1 MAGAKI
7 RGITIDIGADTSGLQ
22 KALSATN
29 KEIKSTQTQLKD
41 VEKLLK
47 LDPKNVELLAQ
58 KQKLLA
64 KATTETKDKIKTLQ
78 DALQKMKE
86 QGIDE
91 ASDAFQAMQREL
103 IATEQELKKYTSQTK
118 ESTKETKK
126 SAEGYTVAKDVLAN
140 LAVEGIKM
148 AVNALKEL
156 GKELVAQIGET
167 AEYGDNVDKMSQK
180 IGISAEE
187 YQKLGYAFKSS
198 GADID
203 SLQGGMKTLNGV
215 LTDAANGSAQ
225 AQAKLAAI
233 GLTAEDLA
241 GKSSDAQLNM
251 VINALQGMGEG
262 AARTAAATDL
272 LGKSATDLGPLLN
285 MSKEELD
292 ALKQEAEDYGMV
304 MSNEA
309 VKQSA
314 EFDDSMTRLE
324 GTVTGLRN
332 RLVGQLLPGIT
343 KVTDGLAKM
352 MSGQGGTDDIA
363 EGIGEFLEQIITLLP
378 QFNSILVDVVKKLLE
393 LIVSNLPMIID
404 TLFTLVDQVLETCL
418 DLLPDLIPKLIGGIV
433 LLISRILEHLP
444 EILETVTRALPSII
458 SNLIQALISN
468 LPLLISG
475 LIKFTDEIVR
485 QLPQILAGIFAGILQ
500 AAFGMGEDLKERGK
514 SILNGLIWILN
525 KAIDGI
531 NFMIAPLRA
540 IIMAVGNMFGA
551 NWSFKDVA
559 IPHIPQLANGGILTQ
574 GTALVGEKGPEL
586 LSVYGGRAVV
596 QPLTTNNYSSNLGG
610 VNITINT
617 QPGQSATDIADAV
630 SEALAEQYARTR
642 MVYV

>member
-1 MAGAKI
+1 MAMKV
-7 RGITIDIGADTSGLQ
+7 RGITIDIGADTTGLN
-22 KALSATN
+22 KALTATN
-29 KEIKSTQTQLKD
+29 KEIKSTQSQLKD

-64 KATTETKDKIKTLQ
+64 KATDETKGKIKTLQ
-78 DALQKMKE
+78 DALQKMKD

-103 IATEQELKKYTSQTK
+103 IETEQQLKKYTSQTK

-126 SAEGYTVAKDVLAN
+126 SAEGYSTAKDVLAQ

-156 GKELVAQIGET
+156 GRELVAQVTET
-167 AEYGDNVDKMSQK
+167 AEYGDNIDKMSQK

-215 LTDAANGSAQ
+215 LVDAANGSEQ

-262 AARTAAATDL
+262 AERTAAATDL

-285 MSKEELD
+285 MSAEDLE

-314 EFDDSMTRLE
+314 AFDDSMTRLE

-363 EGIGEFLEQIITLLP
+363 EGIGEFLNQIVQMLP
-378 QFNSILVDVVKKLLE
+378 QFTSVLIDVVKKLLE
-393 LIVSNLPMIID
+393 LIVQNLPMIID
-404 TLFTLVDQVLETCL
+404 TVFTLLDQIIETVL
-418 DLLPDLIPKLIGGIV
+418 DLLPDLIPKLIDGIA

-444 EILETVTRALPSII
+444 EIISEIVKALPEII
-458 SNLIQALISN
+458 SGLIQALITN
-468 LPLLISG
+468 LPLVIDG
-475 LIKFTDEIVR
+475 LITFVGKIVE
-485 QLPQILAGIFAGILQ
+485 QLPMILKAIFVGILQ
-500 AAFGMGEDLKERGK
+500 AVFGMGEDLKDLGK
-514 SILNGLIWILN
+514 NILNGLIWILN

-531 NFMIAPLRA
+531 NIILTPLRA
-540 IIMAVGNMFGA
+540 IIMAVGNLFGA
-551 NWSFKDVA
+551 NWSMDQVG
-559 IPHIPQLANGGILTQ
+559 IPHIPMLAKGGILSQ
-574 GTALVGEKGPEL
+574 GSAIVGERGPEL
-586 LSVYGGRAVV
+586 LSVVGGRAVV
-596 QPLTTNNYSSNLGG
+596 QPLTNNYNSNLGG

>member
-1 MAGAKI
+1 MAMKV
-7 RGITIDIGADTSGLQ
+7 RGITIDIGADTTGLN
-22 KALSATN
+22 KALTATN
-29 KEIKSTQTQLKD
+29 KEIKSTQSQLKD

-64 KATTETKDKIKTLQ
+64 KATDETKGKIKTLQ
-78 DALQKMKE
+78 DALQKMKDK
-86 QGIDE
+86 GIDE
-91 ASDAFQAMQREL
+91 SSEAFQAMQREL

-126 SAEGYTVAKDVLAN
+126 SAEGYTVAKDVLAQ

-156 GKELVAQIGET
+156 GRELVAQVTET
-167 AEYGDNVDKMSQK
+167 AEYGDNIDKMSQK

-187 YQKLGYAFKSS
+187 YQKLGYAFERS
-198 GADID
+198 GANID

-215 LTDAANGSAQ
+215 LVEAANGSEQ

-251 VINALQGMGEG
+251 VINALQGMEEG
-262 AARTAAATDL
+262 AERTAAATDL

-285 MSKEELD
+285 MSAEDLE
-292 ALKQEAEDYGMV
+292 ALKKEAEDYGMV
-304 MSNEA
+304 MSDEA

-314 EFDDSMTRLE
+314 EFNDSMTRLE

-378 QFNSILVDVVKKLLE
+378 QFNAILVDVVKKLLE
-393 LIVSNLPMIID
+393 LIVQNLPMIID

-418 DLLPDLIPKLIGGIV
+418 DLLPDLVPKLIDGIV
-433 LLISRILEHLP
+433 LFISRVLEHLP
-444 EILETVTRALPSII
+444 EILESVIQALPSII
-458 SNLIQALISN
+458 SSLIQALISN
-468 LPLLISG
+468 LPLLIDG
-475 LIKFTDEIVR
+475 LIMFVGKIVE
-485 QLPQILAGIFAGILQ
+485 QLPMILKAIFVGILQ
-500 AAFGMGEDLKERGK
+500 AVFGMGEDLQDLGK
-514 SILNGLIWILN
+514 NILNGLIWILN

-531 NFMIAPLRA
+531 NIILTPLRA
-540 IIMAVGNMFGA
+540 IIYSVGKLFGA
-551 NWSFKDVA
+551 NWSMDQVG
-559 IPHIPQLANGGILTQ
+559 IPHIPQLANGGILSQ
-574 GTALVGEKGPEL
+574 GSAIVGERGPEL
-586 LSVYGGRAVV
+586 LSVVGGRAVV
-596 QPLTTNNYSSNLGG
+596 QPLTNNYNSNLGG

>member
-1 MAGAKI
+1 MALKV
-7 RGITIDIGADTSGLQ
+7 RGITIDIGADTTGLN
-22 KALSATN
+22 KALTATN
-29 KEIKSTQTQLKD
+29 KEIKSTQSQLRD

-64 KATTETKDKIKTLQ
+64 KATDETKGKIKTLQ
-78 DALQKMKE
+78 DALQKMKD
-86 QGIDE
+86 QGVDE

-126 SAEGYTVAKDVLAN
+126 SAEGYTVAKDVLAQ
-140 LAVEGIKM
+140 LAVEGIKT
-148 AVNALKEL
+148 ALNALKEL

-167 AEYGDNVDKMSQK
+167 AEYGDNIDKMSQK

-187 YQKLGYAFKSS
+187 YQKLGYAFERS
-198 GADID
+198 GANID

-215 LTDAANGSAQ
+215 LVDAANGSEQ

-251 VINALQGMGEG
+251 VINALQGMEEG
-262 AARTAAATDL
+262 AERTAAATDL

-285 MSKEELD
+285 MSAEDLE

-304 MSNEA
+304 MSDEA

-314 EFDDSMTRLE
+314 EFEDSLTRLE

-363 EGIGEFLEQIITLLP
+363 EGIGTFLDQIVQMLP
-378 QFNSILVDVVKKLLE
+378 QFTSVLLDVVKKLLE
-393 LIVSNLPMIID
+393 LIVQNLPMIID
-404 TLFTLVDQVLETCL
+404 TVFTLVDQLL
-418 DLLPDLIPKLIGGIV
+418 DTVIELLPDLIPKLIEGIITFV
-433 LLISRILEHLP
+433 TKLLDHLP
-444 EILETVTRALPSII
+444 EIIDKLVAALPTII
-458 SNLIQALISN
+458 IALNQALIEN
-468 LPLLISG
+468 LPVLITG
-475 LIKFTDEIVR
+475 LIKFVEEIIKR
-485 QLPQILAGIFAGILQ
+485 LPEILASLFVAIIGSFD
-500 AAFGMGEDLKERGK
+500 GMGEDLLELGK

-551 NWSFKDVA
+551 KWTFGDVA

-574 GTALVGEKGPEL
+574 GTALVGERGPEL
-586 LSVYGGRAVV
+586 LSVYGGRAIV
-596 QPLTTNNYSSNLGG
+596 QPLTNNYNSNLGG

>member
-1 MAGAKI
+1 MAMKV
-7 RGITIDIGADTSGLQ
+7 RGITIDIGADTTGLN
-22 KALSATN
+22 KALTATN
-29 KEIKSTQTQLKD
+29 KEIKSTQSQLKD

-64 KATTETKDKIKTLQ
+64 KATDETKGKIKTLQ
-78 DALQKMKE
+78 DALQKMKD

-103 IATEQELKKYTSQTK
+103 IETEQQLKKYTSQTK

-126 SAEGYTVAKDVLAN
+126 SAEGYTVAKDMLAQ

-156 GKELVAQIGET
+156 GKELVAQVTET
-167 AEYGDNVDKMSQK
+167 AEYGDNIDKMSQK

-187 YQKLGYAFKSS
+187 YQKLGYAFERS
-198 GADID
+198 GANID
-203 SLQGGMKTLNGV
+203 SLQGGMKTLKGV
-215 LTDAANGSAQ
+215 LVDAANGSEQ

-262 AARTAAATDL
+262 AERTAAATDL

-285 MSKEELD
+285 MSAEDLE

-314 EFDDSMTRLE
+314 AFDDSMTRLE

-363 EGIGEFLEQIITLLP
+363 EGIGEFLNQIVQMLP
-378 QFNSILVDVVKKLLE
+378 QFTSVLIDVVKKLLE
-393 LIVSNLPMIID
+393 LIVQNLPMIID
-404 TLFTLVDQVLETCL
+404 TVFTLLDQIIETVL
-418 DLLPDLIPKLIGGIV
+418 DLLPDLIPKLIDGIA

-444 EILETVTRALPSII
+444 EIISEIVKALPEII
-458 SNLIQALISN
+458 SGLIQALITN
-468 LPLLISG
+468 LPLVIDG
-475 LIKFTDEIVR
+475 LITFVGKIVE
-485 QLPQILAGIFAGILQ
+485 QLPMIMEAIFVGILQ
-500 AAFGMGEDLKERGK
+500 AVFGMGEDLKDLGK
-514 SILNGLIWILN
+514 NILNGLIWILN

-531 NFMIAPLRA
+531 NIILTPLRA
-540 IIMAVGNMFGA
+540 IIMAVGNLFGA
-551 NWSFKDVA
+551 KWSMNNVA
-559 IPHIPQLANGGILTQ
+559 IPHIPQLAKGGILTQ
-574 GTALVGEKGPEL
+574 GTAIVGERGPEL
-586 LSVYGGRAVV
+586 LSVYGGRAIV
-596 QPLTTNNYSSNLGG
+596 QPLTNNNYNNNMGG
-610 VNITINT
+610 VNITINA

-630 SEALAEQYARTR
+630 SIALAEQYARTKA
-642 MVYV
+642 VYV

>member
-1 MAGAKI
+1 MALKV
-7 RGITIDIGADTSGLQ
+7 RGITIDIGADTTGLQ
-22 KALSATN
+22 KALTATN
-29 KEIKSTQTQLKD
+29 KEIKSTQSQLKD

-64 KATTETKDKIKTLQ
+64 KATDETKGKIKTLQ
-78 DALQKMKE
+78 NALQKMKDK
-86 QGIDE
+86 GIDE
-91 ASDAFQAMQREL
+91 SSEAFQAMQREL
-103 IATEQELKKYTSQTK
+103 IETEQQLKKYTSTTK

-126 SAEGYTVAKDVLAN
+126 SAEGYTVAKDVLAQ
-140 LAVEGIKM
+140 LAVQGIKM

-156 GKELVAQIGET
+156 GRELVAQVTET
-167 AEYGDNVDKMSQK
+167 AEYGDNIDKMSQK

-187 YQKLGYAFKSS
+187 YQKLGYAFERS
-198 GADID
+198 GANID

-215 LTDAANGSAQ
+215 LVEAANGSEQ

-262 AARTAAATDL
+262 AERTAAATDL

-285 MSKEELD
+285 MSAEDLE
-292 ALKQEAEDYGMV
+292 ALKKEAEDYGMV
-304 MSNEA
+304 MSDEA

-314 EFDDSMTRLE
+314 EFDDSLTRLE

-352 MSGQGGTDDIA
+352 LSGQGGTDDIA
-363 EGIGEFLEQIITLLP
+363 EGIGNFLETIVKLLP
-378 QFNSILVDVVKKLLE
+378 QFNEILIDVVRRLLE
-393 LIVSNLPMIID
+393 LIVDNLPMIID
-404 TLFTLVDQVLETCL
+404 TVFTLVDQILETVI
-418 DLLPDLIPKLIGGIV
+418 DLLPDLIPKLIDGIA
-433 LLISRILEHLP
+433 LLITRVMEHLP
-444 EILETVTRALPSII
+444 EIIDGIVRALPEII
-458 SNLIQALISN
+458 SSLIQALIQN
-468 LPLLISG
+468 LPVLING
-475 LIKFTDEIVR
+475 LIKFVDEIVKR
-485 QLPQILAGIFAGILQ
+485 LPEILAALIVGIVQ
-500 AAFGMGEDLKERGK
+500 AIMGMGEDLKETGK
-514 SILNGLIWILN
+514 SIINSLIWVLN

-531 NFMIAPLRA
+531 NLLIAPLRA
-540 IIMAVGNMFGA
+540 IIMAVGNLFGA
-551 NWSFKDVA
+551 SWSMGDVK
-559 IPHIPQLANGGILTQ
+559 IPHIPQLAKGGILTQ
-574 GTALVGEKGPEL
+574 GTALVGERGPEL
-586 LSVYGGRAVV
+586 LSVYGGRAIV
-596 QPLTTNNYSSNLGG
+596 QPLTNNNYNNNMGG

-630 SEALAEQYARTR
+630 SIALAEQYARTKA
-642 MVYV
+642 VYV

>member
-1 MAGAKI
+1 MAGTRI

-64 KATTETKDKIKTLQ
+64 KATEETKSKINTLK
-78 DALQKMKE
+78 DALQKMKD
-86 QGIDE
+86 QGVDE
-91 ASDAFQAMQREL
+91 ASEAFQAMQREL
-103 IATEQELKKYTSQTK
+103 IATEQELKKYTTTTK

-167 AEYGDNVDKMSQK
+167 AEYGDNIDKMSQK

-187 YQKLGYAFKSS
+187 YQKLGYAFKAS

-215 LTDAANGSAQ
+215 LVDAANGSAQ

-241 GKSSDAQLNM
+241 GQSSDAQLNM

-262 AARTAAATDL
+262 AERTAAATDL

-285 MSKEELD
+285 MSAEDLE

-363 EGIGEFLEQIITLLP
+363 EGIGTFLDQIVQMLP
-378 QFNSILVDVVKKLLE
+378 QFTSVMLDVVKKLLE
-393 LIVSNLPMIID
+393 LIVQNLPMIID
-404 TLFTLVDQVLETCL
+404 TVFTLVDQLL
-418 DLLPDLIPKLIGGIV
+418 DTVIELLPDLIPKLIEGIITFV
-433 LLISRILEHLP
+433 TKLLDHLP
-444 EILETVTRALPSII
+444 EIIDKLVAALPTII
-458 SNLIQALISN
+458 IALNQALIEN
-468 LPLLISG
+468 LPVLITG
-475 LIKFTDEIVR
+475 LIKFVEEIIKR
-485 QLPQILAGIFAGILQ
+485 LPEILASLFEAIIGSFD
-500 AAFGMGEDLKERGK
+500 GMGEDLLELGK

-551 NWSFKDVA
+551 NWTFGDVA
-559 IPHIPQLANGGILTQ
+559 IPHIPQLANGGILSQ
-574 GTALVGEKGPEL
+574 GTALVGERGPEL
-586 LSVYGGRAVV
+586 LSVYGGKAVV
-596 QPLTTNNYSSNLGG
+596 QPLTNNYNSNLGG

>member
-1 MAGAKI
+1 MALKV
-7 RGITIDIGADTSGLQ
+7 RGITIDIGADTTGLN
-22 KALSATN
+22 KALTATN
-29 KEIKSTQTQLKD
+29 KEIKSTQSQLKD

-64 KATTETKDKIKTLQ
+64 KATEETKSKISTLK
-78 DALQKMKE
+78 DALQKMKD
-86 QGIDE
+86 QGVDE

-126 SAEGYTVAKDVLAN
+126 SAEGYTTAKEVLAQ
-140 LAVEGIKM
+140 LAVEGIKT
-148 AVNALKEL
+148 ALNALKEL

-167 AEYGDNVDKMSQK
+167 AEYGDNIDKMSQK

-187 YQKLGYAFKSS
+187 YQKLGYAFERS
-198 GADID
+198 GANID

-215 LTDAANGSAQ
+215 LVDAANGSEQ

-251 VINALQGMGEG
+251 VINALQGMEEG
-262 AARTAAATDL
+262 AERTAAATDL
-272 LGKSATDLGPLLN
+272 LGKSATELGPLLN
-285 MSKEELD
+285 MSAEDLE
-292 ALKQEAEDYGMV
+292 ALKKEAEDYGMV
-304 MSNEA
+304 MSDEA

-314 EFDDSMTRLE
+314 EFEDSMTRLE

-352 MSGQGGTDDIA
+352 MSGQEGGTDDIA

-378 QFNSILVDVVKKLLE
+378 QFNAILVDVVKKLLE
-393 LIVSNLPMIID
+393 LIVQNLPMIID
-404 TLFTLVDQVLETCL
+404 TLFTLVDQVLETVL
-418 DLLPDLIPKLIGGIV
+418 DLLPDLVPKLIDGIA

-444 EILETVTRALPSII
+444 EIIGEIVKALPEII
-458 SNLIQALISN
+458 SGLIQALINN
-468 LPLLISG
+468 LPLLVNG
-475 LIKFTDEIVR
+475 LITFVGALVEELPEIMKALFEGIINGF
-485 QLPQILAGIFAGILQ
+485 QLT
-500 AAFGMGEDLKERGK
+500 GEQLKELGK
-514 SILNGLIWILN
+514 SILNGLIWVLN

-531 NFMIAPLRA
+531 NLLLTPLRA
-540 IIMAVGNMFGA
+540 IILAVGNMFGA
-551 NWSFKDVA
+551 KWSMNNVA
-559 IPHIPQLANGGILTQ
+559 IPHIPMLAKGGILSQ
-574 GTALVGEKGPEL
+574 GSAIVGERGPEL
-586 LSVYGGRAVV
+586 LSVVGGRAVV
-596 QPLTTNNYSSNLGG
+596 QPLTNNYNSNLGG

-630 SEALAEQYARTR
+630 SIALAEQYARTKA
-642 MVYV
+642 VYV